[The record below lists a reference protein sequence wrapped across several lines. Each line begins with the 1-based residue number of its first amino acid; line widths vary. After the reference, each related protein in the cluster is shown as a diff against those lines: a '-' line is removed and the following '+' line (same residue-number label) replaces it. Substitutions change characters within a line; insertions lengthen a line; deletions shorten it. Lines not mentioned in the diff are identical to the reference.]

1 MREHKHEHVPAGST
15 LFIYI
20 FIYLHIY
27 SLTHLFIYSLTHLFI
42 YLMHTAAKSPALYG
56 APIISKAALLA
67 ASRTTAAPPTSLSL
81 LPVIVFSHG
90 LAAMRTTYTGICCD
104 LASHG
109 YVVAS
114 VEHRYNL
121 IHGHFSQ
128 PPWRHRNVLRFVTM
142 VL

>member
-1 MREHKHEHVPAGST
+1 MSVYQQDPLYS
-15 LFIYI
+15 FIY
-20 FIYLHIY
+20 F
-27 SLTHLFIYSLTHLFI
+27 
-42 YLMHTAAKSPALYG
+42 MHTAAKSPALYG
-56 APIISKAALLA
+56 APIISKAALLGT
-67 ASRTTAAPPTSLSL
+67 SRTTAAPPTSLPL

-121 IHGHFSQ
+121 ICGPMVVSVS
-128 PPWRHRNVLRFVTM
+128 PPWRHRSVLHFMRIVH
-142 VL
+142 